1 MRRLNWVWVM
11 MLAFFCFSRGVFA
24 GEMGLGETLVR
35 QLWEDM
41 KEGNITKIEGYIA
54 PGFQSVHWDG
64 SRDRNEEIGLI
75 KNLDLGP
82 YTLDN
87 FITTRSD
94 SVIIVTYNVTTEET
108 IGGERLP
115 KRSSMRMS
123 IFLKTN
129 DGWKWLAH
137 ANLIP
142 LKDIRGGNAM
152 NYNEKS
158 KAYLINKLSTLQ
170 KQLEESEQRYKTL
183 TLALEEASRDGIVIN
198 SLDGMTID
206 ANQAYLDM
214 LGYTLEEIKQITYQQ
229 LTPQKW
235 HKMEQD
241 LFNLVMKRGYSGIYK
256 KEYIRKDG
264 TIFPVRV
271 QAWLI
276 RDEQGEPYRLLGIV
290 RDLSEK

>member
-1 MRRLNWVWVM
+1 
-11 MLAFFCFSRGVFA
+11 
-24 GEMGLGETLVR
+24 
-35 QLWEDM
+35 
-41 KEGNITKIEGYIA
+41 
-54 PGFQSVHWDG
+54 
-64 SRDRNEEIGLI
+64 DRNEEIQLI

-137 ANLIP
+137 ANLNP
-142 LKDIRGGNAM
+142 LKDIRGGNTM
-152 NYNEKS
+152 NNEKS
-158 KAYLINKLSTLQ
+158 KAYSVNKLSTLQ

-183 TLALEEASRDGIVIN
+183 TLALEEAIRDGIVIN

-214 LGYTLEEIKQITYQQ
+214 LGYTLEEIKQVTYQQ

-276 RDEQGEPYRLLGIV
+276 RDEQGEPHRLLGIV